1 MAKLWRFVPLAL
13 VFAVLLGLP
22 PFLGQGMQNVM
33 VNVLIAAL
41 FASAFNLLMGQGG
54 MLSFGHAAFFGVG
67 AFAVMHL
74 MVAIDRG
81 GLNFPTPL
89 MPLAGAAAG
98 FVVGVCTGYFA
109 TLRSG
114 VYFALVTLALAEML
128 HSLAPH
134 WEGLFGGEAGIS
146 SMRMPWG
153 GITYGQTIEVYYLTL
168 VWVTIAIALLYAYTR
183 TPMGGLTLA
192 LRDNEQ
198 RLRFMGYNVHA
209 AKIVVFTLSATFSG
223 LAGGLLA
230 VSNEQ
235 TNYELFTTHVS
246 AQVVL
251 HTFVGGST
259 VFFGPAMGAAGFTVF
274 AHVVG
279 DATRSWLLYQ
289 GVIFVLV
296 MLFAPLGIGGVV
308 MQHVRFWSYIDWRR
322 MLAPYAAV
330 TAGVLL
336 ISAGTVMLI
345 EFVEVIFSPGYFAAR
360 RQFDMGF
367 PAFAKFGTIWHPLSV
382 ITWILP
388 LVIAAAGFVL
398 LLMFRRRV
406 AELWDETREAA
417 EPQGTRDTAP

>member
-1 MAKLWRFVPLAL
+1 MAKLWRLVPLVVIL
-13 VFAVLLGLP
+13 AVLLGLP

-33 VNVLIAAL
+33 VNMLIAAL
-41 FASAFNLLMGQGG
+41 FATAFNLLMGQGG

-81 GLNFPTPL
+81 GLGFPTPL

-98 FVVGVCTGYFA
+98 FVVGICTGYFA

-153 GITYGQTIEVYYLTL
+153 GIIYGQTIEVYYLTL
-168 VWVTIAIALLYAYTR
+168 VWVTAAIALLYAYTR

-198 RLRFMGYNVHA
+198 RLQFMGYNVHA
-209 AKIVVFTLSATFSG
+209 AKVVVFTLSATFSG

-235 TNYELFTTHVS
+235 ANYELFTTQVS

-289 GVIFVLV
+289 GVIFVLI

-308 MQHVRFWSYIDWRR
+308 MQHVRFRSYIDWRR
-322 MLAPYAAV
+322 MLGPYAAV
-330 TAGVLL
+330 TAAALL
-336 ISAGTVMLI
+336 IGAGVVMLI
-345 EFVEVIFSPGYFAAR
+345 EFLDVIFSPAYFATR
-360 RQFDMGF
+360 RQFDMGY
-367 PAFAKFGTIWHPLSV
+367 PAFEKFGAIWDPLAV
-382 ITWILP
+382 TTWVLP
-388 LVIAAAGFVL
+388 LVLAAAGFVL

-406 AELWDETREAA
+406 VDLWDDARGAA
-417 EPQGTRDTAP
+417 EAQAAKDKPS